1 MLRAGWR
8 CAGGSRRGLTELDR
22 ATIERKL
29 VLLLGYV
36 DELEPLVGDARRRSA
51 GNVARRALERL
62 VQLIV
67 ETVMDANGALAAD
80 GGFAPPASGRESFDV
95 AERLRAVSPE
105 LAQRFRASYVGL
117 RNRIV
122 HEYETLDETLVLRAA
137 RRLVGDVRGYVSAVR
152 SFLSRPSGTSSV
164 REKRVPCRGRGGR
177 AAAESTRRGGRAAAE
192 STRRGGRRGP
202 AGPEESSPP
211 ARKAGVKKPR

>member
-1 MLRAGWR
+1 LG
-8 CAGGSRRGLTELDR
+8 ELDR

-36 DELEPLVGDARRRSA
+36 DELEPLVGDARRRAA
-51 GNVARRALERL
+51 GNVARRAIERL

-80 GGFAPPASGRESFDV
+80 GGLAPPASGRESFDV
-95 AERLRAVSPE
+95 AERLRAVPPE

-122 HEYETLDETLVLRAA
+122 HEYETLDEALVLRAA
-137 RRLVGDVRGYVSAVR
+137 RRLVGDARSYASAVR
-152 SFLSRPSGTSSV
+152 SFLSRLPGPSTAG
-164 REKRVPCRGRGGR
+164 EKRVPYRRSPVPPRGRGR
-177 AAAESTRRGGRAAAE
+177 VR
-192 STRRGGRRGP
+192 
-202 AGPEESSPP
+202 SPLT
-211 ARKAGVKKPR
+211 

>member
-1 MLRAGWR
+1 LG
-8 CAGGSRRGLTELDR
+8 ELDR

-36 DELEPLVGDARRRSA
+36 DELQPLVVAGRSRSSD
-51 GNVARRALERL
+51 NVARRALERL

-67 ETVMDANGALAAD
+67 ETVMDSNGALAAD
-80 GGFAPPASGRESFDV
+80 GGLPPPASGRESFDA

-137 RRLVGDVRGYVSAVR
+137 RRLVGDARSYASAVR
-152 SFLSRPSGTSSV
+152 SFLSRPPVPSSV
-164 REKRVPCRGRGGR
+164 AEKRVPYRR
-177 AAAESTRRGGRAAAE
+177 AK
-192 STRRGGRRGP
+192 P
-202 AGPEESSPP
+202 
-211 ARKAGVKKPR
+211 KKVP